1 MKINMIMAVAENSV
15 IGKGGDLPWH
25 LARDLQHFK
34 TATIGHAIIM
44 GRKTC
49 ASIAARTGG
58 KPLPKRLHIIMSRNP
73 HFAPAMDGVMVA
85 TTVAEAIECAKRQG
99 HKEIFV
105 IGGGEIYRLFE
116 PFAQRILLT
125 RVHAKPAGDTYFT
138 LSQPQNWQQ
147 TACQKH
153 KADANNSA
161 DFSFIVLDS
170 IAQDAPPT
178 F

>member
-1 MKINMIMAVAENSV
+1 MKINMIMAVAETGV

-44 GRKTC
+44 GRKTF
-49 ASIAARTGG
+49 ASIIARTGG

-73 HFAPAMDGVMVA
+73 HFAPAMDELMVA
-85 TTVAEAIECAKRQG
+85 TTAAEAIECAKRAGYAQV
-99 HKEIFV
+99 FV

-116 PFAQRILLT
+116 PLAERILLT
-125 RVHAKPAGDTYFT
+125 RVHATPDGDTYFN
-138 LSQPQNWQQ
+138 LSHPQNWQQ

-153 KADANNSA
+153 KADANNNA

-170 IAQDAPPT
+170 LC
-178 F
+178 